1 MHANAF
7 SFSAFQASF
16 SSHRY
21 HISSSDSPVGTPQDS
36 GTVVGGTGSV
46 DGGVVDGDE
55 PVVIDSS
62 VINTT
67 GSDTIGSDT
76 AGTNNGTDDAHQ
88 SLGQHASFAS
98 RVSFSF
104 SSVSM
109 GGLSGKVFEY
119 EISNALQ
126 NRIGAVLDVS
136 SSRIHSGRGGN
147 SSQYQLPGGASIEPS
162 QHHHRHGAHG
172 LKSHG
177 GSFGGSFGR
186 SIGGPSQGF
195 GAGLRSGF
203 SEGLSDRHAGI
214 MAAMDRIMST
224 ISAHLARVVAEA
236 TGSESSSDTSIDS
249 SVATEGDEISQAIT
263 DGVQSTQE
271 ALVQLGVEGES
282 EAVAEAGDALLSEVA
297 AQVAD
302 ATAAT
307 TSTATTVTSTATT
320 VTSTATTTAP
330 AENFRYQFESA
341 EESMRVKVKSLS
353 HAGPVSSSFSSTT
366 RGFDL
371 MVETLDGDKVKVSF
385 DQDFLKFKDRS
396 ADALVSG
403 RYSSSDFQIRV
414 EGDLDEGELE
424 ALNSLFESVSS
435 LAQTFFQ
442 GNVEEAF
449 NYAVSMGMDE
459 SELAGFSLNL
469 YEQQVKSS
477 IKAYDGV
484 AALGARSVGE
494 SAEKGGVMDGQK
506 AMRGLGDFVKHLKET
521 LESQEAA
528 KFKNV
533 HQMIADLLSKQ
544 VDDMGR
550 DSSHKNHANKTA
562 SDIMGIVAGAEKHH
576 NDSTRSENTHKGST
590 HTDNAHKDNSR
601 GIDDVLKRIMTGLS
615 HPQPHRHAA

>member
-16 SSHRY
+16 SSYRY
-21 HISSSDSPVGTPQDS
+21 HTSPSDSLAGTPQHG
-36 GTVVGGTGSV
+36 GTVVGDNGGV

-55 PVVIDSS
+55 PMVGAPIDSS
-62 VINTT
+62 VANTAT
-67 GSDTIGSDT
+67 SNDGAD
-76 AGTNNGTDDAHQ
+76 NTDQ
-88 SLGQHASFAS
+88 SSGQHASFAS
-98 RVSFSF
+98 HVNFSF
-104 SSVSM
+104 SSLSM
-109 GGLSGKVFEY
+109 GGVSGKVFEY
-119 EISNALQ
+119 EISNVLQ
-126 NRIGAVLDVS
+126 NRIGAVLDDS
-136 SSRIHSGRGGN
+136 GARIHSGRGGQ
-147 SSQYQLPGGASIEPS
+147 SSQYELPGGVSTEPS
-162 QHHHRHGAHG
+162 RHHHGAHS

-177 GSFGGSFGR
+177 GSFGGPVKE
-186 SIGGPSQGF
+186 SIGGPGQGF
-195 GAGLRSGF
+195 GAGLRGGLA
-203 SEGLSDRHAGI
+203 EGLGDRHAGI

-224 ISAHLARVVAEA
+224 IGAHLARVVAEA
-236 TGSESSSDTSIDS
+236 SSSDTSAVSENLVI
-249 SVATEGDEISQAIT
+249 EGDEISQAIVE
-263 DGVQSTQE
+263 GVQSTQE
-271 ALVQLGVEGES
+271 TLAQLGAEGES

-302 ATAAT
+302 ATAT
-307 TSTATTVTSTATT
+307 N
-320 VTSTATTTAP
+320 TTTATAA
-330 AENFRYQFESA
+330 AESFRYQFESA
-341 EESMRVKVKSLS
+341 EESMRAKVKPLS

-449 NYAVSMGMDE
+449 NFAVSMGMDE

-484 AALGARSVGE
+484 AALGARD
-494 SAEKGGVMDGQK
+494 AEKGAAMDGQK
-506 AMRGLGDFVKHLKET
+506 AMRGLGDFVKQLKET
-521 LESQEAA
+521 LDSKEAA
-528 KFKNV
+528 QFKNV
-533 HQMIADLLSKQ
+533 HQMLTDMLSKQ
-544 VDDMGR
+544 IDDMGR
-550 DSSHKNHANKTA
+550 DSSHKNRGDKIGPE
-562 SDIMGIVAGAEKHH
+562 IMGIVDGAEKRH
-576 NDSTRSENTHKGST
+576 NDRTRSENTHK
-590 HTDNAHKDNSR
+590 DNIPKISSPKDSAS
-601 GIDDVLKRIMTGLS
+601 GIDDVLKRIMTGLA
-615 HPQPHRHAA
+615 QPKTHRHAA